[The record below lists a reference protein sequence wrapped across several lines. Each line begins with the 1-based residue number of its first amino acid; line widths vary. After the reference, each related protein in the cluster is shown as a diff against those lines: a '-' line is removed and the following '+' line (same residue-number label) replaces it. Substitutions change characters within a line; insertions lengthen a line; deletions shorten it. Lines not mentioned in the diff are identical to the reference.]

1 MKYPYL
7 LVITYGRSG
16 STLLQG
22 LLNSIGGCL
31 ITGENFHFLYPLY
44 QSYRRLLAA
53 KAHVSDSAPGNEDA
67 ELPRH
72 PFFGA
77 RHLSPELF
85 LEDASRLVIGQL
97 RAADESNDA
106 QCLGFKEIR
115 YHEAMPELED
125 YLNFLQRILPGVAMI
140 FNTRR
145 SEEVAR
151 SGWFKKQRRRG
162 VIATIERMNRAFRG
176 YAESHPN
183 AFIIDYA
190 DCVNK
195 TSRLEALFDF
205 LGAPYSETRVDQVL
219 GTPHSYDPAQAQ
231 IRRLFAGEHGDSSEH
246 TRLSAKVARL
256 IPRLRR

>member
-1 MKYPYL
+1 MKYPYI

-22 LLNSIGGCL
+22 LLNSIDGCL
-31 ITGENFHFLYPLY
+31 ITGENFHFAFPLY

-53 KAHVSDSAPGNEDA
+53 KAHVSDGAPGSEGA

-72 PFFGA
+72 PFFAA
-77 RHLSPELF
+77 RRLSPELF
-85 LEDASRLVIGQL
+85 LGDASRLVIGQL
-97 RAADESNDA
+97 RALDESNDA
-106 QCLGFKEIR
+106 LCLGFKEIR
-115 YHEAMPELED
+115 YNEAMPELED
-125 YLNFLQRILPGVAMI
+125 YLDFLRRILPGVAVI

-151 SGWFKKQRRRG
+151 SGWFKKQRRRE
-162 VIATIERMNRAFRG
+162 VIATIERMNRAFHG
-176 YAESHPN
+176 YADRCPN

-195 TSRLEALFDF
+195 TGRLEALFDF

-231 IRRLFAGEHGDSSEH
+231 IRRLFAGEQGEPPGHA
-246 TRLSAKVARL
+246 RLSAKVARL
-256 IPRLRR
+256 MPRFRR